1 MSHKEG
7 AEQRSGAQ
15 TQAQVCAAEGH
26 EAQRL
31 DPQSAV
37 TLPSSRYDLRVLK
50 ALRQVIRATD
60 LYSRRLLTLYN
71 ITSPQ
76 LICLLAISEEEP
88 VAVSK
93 LAKKNFISPS
103 TLIGILDRLD
113 YKGLIRRSRD
123 TRDRRIVNVI
133 LTECGKDLIRNAPSP
148 LQDKLTQ
155 ALNRLP
161 ETEKAAIAESIE
173 LVVKM
178 MDVDNVGAAPI
189 LEVGTLGSTRVQN
202 NQGDVK

>member
-1 MSHKEG
+1 MSDKER
-7 AEQRSGAQ
+7 ADQRSGAQ
-15 TQAQVCAAEGH
+15 TQAQVCAAEGY
-26 EAQRL
+26 EVERL

-60 LYSRRLLTLYN
+60 LYSRRLLTLHN

-88 VAVSK
+88 VTVSK

-113 YKGLIRRSRD
+113 YKGLIGRSRD

-133 LTECGKDLIRNAPSP
+133 LTESGKDLIRNAPSP